1 MLPSQGRGA
10 GARRRDRSPVASYT
24 PGFVEA
30 LRLAWRPMVAYLAF
44 CGLGFVAFTSVVI
57 FYDAGDAFFEVLAAV
72 TAGLVGVV
80 AGQLLSLFR
89 LRVLPLWVLSC
100 LFFFGAFWLVMSTGL
115 SLPKVVLLA
124 IAFFSFGFPCG
135 LLSLQ
140 HRWELAA
147 SFWPAVGWIGSA
159 IMILNHEGRVSRWH
173 EDKALAWLPVP
184 LALLCGFVV
193 FLLLYLAAKQSMRV
207 DLWQALSGAAQRRVQ
222 RREAVRAIPRRSLLS
237 LLGLALSCF
246 RLHGGARALP
256 LAHGPGRSRR
266 RPVVRRA
273 RRARRAPDPPARRRG
288 APAEMKELARAAK
301 ASSQL
306 LWPLLLLLLL
316 YRPTKRALLMA
327 HLKTPIVPTPPSER
341 IDNLWELV
349 RIRAEDA
356 GLALKPSDSVEGFG
370 PAGER
375 PRHRGAHEAAAI
387 TSAPAT
393 ARRAR
398 GDPRDAAR
406 RDGRGRRPRRP
417 HDPWTARRRGPPACV
432 SGRGRGAAG
441 RAEGGPE
448 LSCSVTCFDRSARSV
463 CSVRSP
469 RRRSPACSSCSPVRR
484 PPTTPPRRRS
494 TPARPAGSR
503 TASRGATTATPIRR
517 ARGPRARRA
526 RARSPTLPGSGRRRT
541 RATRC
546 ASATSP
552 S

>member
-1 MLPSQGRGA
+1 MS
-10 GARRRDRSPVASYT
+10 RSPVASYT

-237 LLGLALSCF
+237 LLGLALVLF
-246 RLHGGARALP
+246 AFTAVLAPYLWRTGRGDRDGGQSSGERDEPDERPTRPRDGEALQQM
-256 LAHGPGRSRR
+256 
-266 RPVVRRA
+266 
-273 RRARRAPDPPARRRG
+273 
-288 APAEMKELARAAK
+288 MKELARAAK

-316 YRPTKRALLMA
+316 YRPTKRALLMT

-356 GLALKPSDSVEGFG
+356 GLALKPSDSVEELLAR
-370 PAGER
+370 AGASGLATAEL
-375 PRHRGAHEAAAI
+375 HEAAAI
-387 TSAPAT
+387 YVRTRYGLAV
-393 ARRAR
+393 RA
-398 GDPRDAAR
+398 GDPLAMRRVATVAA
-406 RDGRGRRPRRP
+406 DGLGARMSPWDRAKTWFRPL
-417 HDPWTARRRGPPACV
+417 A
-432 SGRGRGAAG
+432 
-441 RAEGGPE
+441 
-448 LSCSVTCFDRSARSV
+448 
-463 CSVRSP
+463 
-469 RRRSPACSSCSPVRR
+469 
-484 PPTTPPRRRS
+484 
-494 TPARPAGSR
+494 
-503 TASRGATTATPIRR
+503 
-517 ARGPRARRA
+517 
-526 RARSPTLPGSGRRRT
+526 
-541 RATRC
+541 
-546 ASATSP
+546 
-552 S
+552 